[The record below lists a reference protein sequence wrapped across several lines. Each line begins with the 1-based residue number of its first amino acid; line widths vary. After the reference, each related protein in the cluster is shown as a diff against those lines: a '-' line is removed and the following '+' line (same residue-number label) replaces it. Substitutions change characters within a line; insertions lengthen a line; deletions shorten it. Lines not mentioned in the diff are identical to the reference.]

1 MEQVK
6 SSFKLLNRY
15 RPRAMNGLFTV
26 PRNCD
31 EAVGAGGEDVQ
42 GPQVAERCPLRHG
55 VGGSAQVP
63 RARLR
68 EEPGK
73 TRAML
78 QYSTTQHAL
87 K

>member
-1 MEQVK
+1 MASFPPLQVSK
-6 SSFKLLNRY
+6 H
-15 RPRAMNGLFTV
+15 
-26 PRNCD
+26 CD

-42 GPQVAERCPLRHG
+42 GSQVAERCPLRHG

-73 TRAML
+73 ARVML
-78 QYSTTQHAL
+78 QYSAASRVL